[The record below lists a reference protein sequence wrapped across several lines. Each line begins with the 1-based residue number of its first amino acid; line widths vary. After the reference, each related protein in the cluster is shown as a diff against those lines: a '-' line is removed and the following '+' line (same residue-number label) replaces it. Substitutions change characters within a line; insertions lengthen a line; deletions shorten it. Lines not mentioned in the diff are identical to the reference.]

1 MQKLLAFSMA
11 LALITSVSQAQL
23 LNKILPTSPF
33 AESLAV
39 VVENYQNNYQKIQGA
54 ALPAD
59 EDRDIFQSAIHL
71 PGTSKCVI
79 YRFHSVEDTTASWQ
93 AIIFSGEDFKE
104 ASKVYKNT
112 FKYLKQTKFKV
123 GEIKNSF
130 EGDMI
135 SPTDELRFT
144 TTILRPAVYSEMY
157 KNFIAE
163 IEMIN
168 TIEGWTVQLNL
179 HSRKDD
185 SEQYQ

>member
-1 MQKLLAFSMA
+1 MQKLICLSVA
-11 LALITSVSQAQL
+11 LLLITNITNAQL
-23 LNKILPTSPF
+23 LHKILPTNAF

-39 VVENYQNNYQKIQGA
+39 VVENYQNNYQQIQGA

-59 EDRDIFQSAIHL
+59 EDRDIFQSSIQL
-71 PGTSKCVI
+71 PGASQCVI

-93 AIIFSGEDFKE
+93 AILFSGEDFKE

-130 EGDMI
+130 EGDLI

-144 TTILRPAVYSEMY
+144 TTILRPAVDSEIY

-168 TIEGWTVQLNL
+168 SIEGWTVQLNL
-179 HSRKDD
+179 HSRKED
-185 SEQYQ
+185 SERY